1 MLEKLVYF
9 ISSFS
14 LLFWTVFS
22 NKKSLDESLAYVW
35 VVTILLAVELVI
47 SIIWEKNRKKRQGIY
62 IMLFLM
68 NIGAAVSYCASNCR
82 AFANDLKYL
91 ILIFTGVYFLTCY
104 TDWYQSKNLGFL
116 AMLSAPLAL
125 IGALFCNPIN
135 GAHIKVFGILI
146 LPLVVLLYQT
156 AICWFLK
163 GHSRGYLGGKVGSL
177 SSKNVGFLCY
187 TVALFPLIAMC
198 NEFNLLLSIALS
210 WNSIFGLQVCFSY
223 QSATGSMA

>member
-1 MLEKLVYF
+1 M
-9 ISSFS
+9 
-14 LLFWTVFS
+14 
-22 NKKSLDESLAYVW
+22 

-82 AFANDLKYL
+82 VFANDLKYL

-135 GAHIKVFGILI
+135 GAHIKVFWNFGF
-146 LPLVVLLYQT
+146 T
-156 AICWFLK
+156 AGC
-163 GHSRGYLGGKVGSL
+163 S
-177 SSKNVGFLCY
+177 
-187 TVALFPLIAMC
+187 
-198 NEFNLLLSIALS
+198 ALS
-210 WNSIFGLQVCFSY
+210 NCYLLVFERAQQRISWRKGWKSFFQKCRFLMLYRSSLPSY
-223 QSATGSMA
+223 SNVQRI

>member
-68 NIGAAVSYCASNCR
+68 NIGAAVSYCASVKESGLSGY
-82 AFANDLKYL
+82 AFC
-91 ILIFTGVYFLTCY
+91 T
-104 TDWYQSKNLGFL
+104 
-116 AMLSAPLAL
+116 
-125 IGALFCNPIN
+125 
-135 GAHIKVFGILI
+135 FGINRRA
-146 LPLVVLLYQT
+146 VL
-156 AICWFLK
+156 
-163 GHSRGYLGGKVGSL
+163 
-177 SSKNVGFLCY
+177 
-187 TVALFPLIAMC
+187 
-198 NEFNLLLSIALS
+198 
-210 WNSIFGLQVCFSY
+210 
-223 QSATGSMA
+223 

>member
-47 SIIWEKNRKKRQGIY
+47 SIRWEKNRKKRQGIY

-82 AFANDLKYL
+82 DFYR
-91 ILIFTGVYFLTCY
+91 C
-104 TDWYQSKNLGFL
+104 
-116 AMLSAPLAL
+116 
-125 IGALFCNPIN
+125 LFSD
-135 GAHIKVFGILI
+135 
-146 LPLVVLLYQT
+146 LLY
-156 AICWFLK
+156 
-163 GHSRGYLGGKVGSL
+163 
-177 SSKNVGFLCY
+177 
-187 TVALFPLIAMC
+187 
-198 NEFNLLLSIALS
+198 
-210 WNSIFGLQVCFSY
+210 
-223 QSATGSMA
+223 

>member
-68 NIGAAVSYCASNCR
+68 NIGAAVSYCASNC
-82 AFANDLKYL
+82 K
-91 ILIFTGVYFLTCY
+91 
-104 TDWYQSKNLGFL
+104 
-116 AMLSAPLAL
+116 
-125 IGALFCNPIN
+125 FCKRF
-135 GAHIKVFGILI
+135 KVFDF
-146 LPLVVLLYQT
+146 
-156 AICWFLK
+156 WFLQ
-163 GHSRGYLGGKVGSL
+163 VFM
-177 SSKNVGFLCY
+177 FLLVIL
-187 TVALFPLIAMC
+187 TGISQRIWAFWL
-198 NEFNLLLSIALS
+198 
-210 WNSIFGLQVCFSY
+210 CFLHLWH
-223 QSATGSMA
+223 

>member
-22 NKKSLDESLAYVW
+22 NKKSLDESLAYIW

-125 IGALFCNPIN
+125 IGALFCNPIDFTAGCSALSN
-135 GAHIKVFGILI
+135 CYLLVFERAQQRISWRKGWKPFFQKCRFLM
-146 LPLVVLLYQT
+146 LYR
-156 AICWFLK
+156 
-163 GHSRGYLGGKVGSL
+163 SSL
-177 SSKNVGFLCY
+177 SSHSNVQR
-187 TVALFPLIAMC
+187 I
-198 NEFNLLLSIALS
+198 
-210 WNSIFGLQVCFSY
+210 
-223 QSATGSMA
+223 

>member
-68 NIGAAVSYCASNCR
+68 NIEADR
-82 AFANDLKYL
+82 
-91 ILIFTGVYFLTCY
+91 FLLCIKL
-104 TDWYQSKNLGFL
+104 QS
-116 AMLSAPLAL
+116 
-125 IGALFCNPIN
+125 FCKRF
-135 GAHIKVFGILI
+135 KVFDFDFYRCLFSD
-146 LPLVVLLYQT
+146 LLY
-156 AICWFLK
+156 
-163 GHSRGYLGGKVGSL
+163 
-177 SSKNVGFLCY
+177 
-187 TVALFPLIAMC
+187 
-198 NEFNLLLSIALS
+198 
-210 WNSIFGLQVCFSY
+210 
-223 QSATGSMA
+223 

>member
-91 ILIFTGVYFLTCY
+91 ILVFTGVYVLTCY

-177 SSKNVGFLCY
+177 SSRL
-187 TVALFPLIAMC
+187 
-198 NEFNLLLSIALS
+198 
-210 WNSIFGLQVCFSY
+210 
-223 QSATGSMA
+223 